1 LKKATDVLHKIL
13 LAAAVS
19 FSLHAQA
26 GSMRCGT
33 ALVSEDTPMAEV
45 LEKCGPPARQDSQGP
60 AARPNNYNGYWNSA
74 KISIWVY
81 GPDGGAYQYL
91 RFVDERLVRIEMRR
105 KAPGASLFPWE

>member
-1 LKKATDVLHKIL
+1 MRQAKDVLSI
-13 LAAAVS
+13 LAAAM
-19 FSLHAQA
+19 LLTTQQADA

-45 LEKCGPPARQDSQGP
+45 LEKCGPPARQDSEGP
-60 AARPNNYNGYWNSA
+60 VARPKTNNGYWNSA

-91 RFVDERLVRIEMRR
+91 RFVDERLVSIEMSR
-105 KAPGASLFPWE
+105 KAPGQNLFTRE

>member
-1 LKKATDVLHKIL
+1 MDALSKAV

-33 ALVSEDTPMAEV
+33 ALVGEGAQMAEV
-45 LEKCGPPARQDSQGP
+45 LDKCGEPARQDSQGP
-60 AARPNNYNGYWNSA
+60 VARPLNNNGYWNSA
-74 KISIWVY
+74 KISVWVY

-105 KAPGASLFPWE
+105 KAPGASLFALE